1 MASSSGSAPDIGTSQ
16 DTTSKEADA
25 TVSRADETHLRDDR
39 DAKARFLETF
49 SAAEGAAIMKKVDR
63 RFFVLIGLMY
73 MIKQIDTN
81 NAANVK
87 VLQVGEPSNVITELV
102 FETPSNLLLKRMSP
116 HVWQARIFLCWGI
129 IVACHAAVQNRQG
142 LYALRFLLGTFEA
155 GMFPGVMVQLSA
167 WYRTDEM
174 ARPVAWFFTIQNFAN
189 IVGSLLCYGISY
201 INGAGGL
208 SAWRWVYLIE
218 GIFTIFFSGA
228 VFYILPDYPKS
239 PRSNRWLTPREQEF
253 IEVRLPEN
261 APLTSD
267 PFFSKKEIIVSLK
280 SPLIWFI
287 MTGMVICFVLF
298 FTLTSKIGIYIACV
312 LGTMFT
318 SVYFIPFWAWRSA
331 TLRGST
337 GAAFTLGFQNAIG
350 QVGTVTAPQLFQQKW
365 AYDGYKQS
373 FAIAAA
379 GTVAAFFANLWTWWL
394 TRNTEY
400 DVMRVRRLIRRA
412 KKEGKVF
419 NGDDVKIFEQRRFFG
434 GLRKRTEAEVLA
446 V

>member
-1 MASSSGSAPDIGTSQ
+1 
-16 DTTSKEADA
+16 
-25 TVSRADETHLRDDR
+25 
-39 DAKARFLETF
+39 
-49 SAAEGAAIMKKVDR
+49 
-63 RFFVLIGLMY
+63 
-73 MIKQIDTN
+73 
-81 NAANVK
+81 
-87 VLQVGEPSNVITELV
+87 
-102 FETPSNLLLKRMSP
+102 
-116 HVWQARIFLCWGI
+116 
-129 IVACHAAVQNRQG
+129 
-142 LYALRFLLGTFEA
+142 
-155 GMFPGVMVQLSA
+155 
-167 WYRTDEM
+167 
-174 ARPVAWFFTIQNFAN
+174 
-189 IVGSLLCYGISY
+189 
-201 INGAGGL
+201 
-208 SAWRWVYLIE
+208 
-218 GIFTIFFSGA
+218 
-228 VFYILPDYPKS
+228 
-239 PRSNRWLTPREQEF
+239 
-253 IEVRLPEN
+253 
-261 APLTSD
+261 
-267 PFFSKKEIIVSLK
+267 
-280 SPLIWFI
+280 

-318 SVYFIPFWAWRSA
+318 SVYFIPFWSWRSA

-419 NGDDVKIFEQRRFFG
+419 NGDDVKVFEERRFFG
-434 GLRKRTEAEVLA
+434 GLRKRTEAEVPA